1 MENQTEQDSLL
12 TQFINITGAD
22 ESIAKNALEACN
34 WNVELAMDMFL
45 DSNLAQ
51 TAAATTT
58 TTSSSSSSAAAAN
71 NQSNNSSAANIITEE
86 VRPPIPPVRQVLVED
101 YPRNMYASSSSGF
114 DGFRN
119 FQEESRWQE
128 QQLNDEPEQSID
140 SSNRRRTFD
149 DLFRPPLD
157 LIYRGSF
164 DMAKYEGQRSNKW
177 LLVNI
182 QNPKEFSCQVLNR
195 DVWSNSAVKDIINE
209 HFIFWQTY
217 HDTQQGQ
224 NFISFY
230 QVHQFPYI
238 SIIDPRTDTV
248 TFCEKVTQFL
258 NEHPSPTGKSQTSS
272 SSSVVAN
279 NPSISYENFQ
289 KPSPYE
295 ESEREQ
301 IEAAIKASLQ
311 DMEVHNNHDD
321 DDDDDDDCKIV
332 KNDSMIE
339 QQQPK
344 QDDWRNYL
352 GSDESNKMEIVI
364 RYPNGNKEKVMFP
377 SDSKLKA
384 LFLYVTE
391 HGYNMNEYDLITNF
405 PKKNLSSSY
414 NDTATLENVGIHS
427 RDTLYVQTKN

>member
-51 TAAATTT
+51 A
-58 TTSSSSSSAAAAN
+58 SSSSSST
-71 NQSNNSSAANIITEE
+71 NQPTNSSANIATY

-101 YPRNMYASSSSGF
+101 YPRNLYASSGF

-128 QQLNDEPEQSID
+128 QQLNDEPEQSSAD
-140 SSNRRRTFD
+140 SSRRRTFD

-182 QNPKEFSCQVLNR
+182 QDSKEFSCQVLNR

-224 NFISFY
+224 NFVSFY

-238 SIIDPRTDTV
+238 SIIDPRTGEKIIFWNEIDTV

-258 NEHPSPTGKSQTSS
+258 NEHPSPAGKSQT
-272 SSSVVAN
+272 VAE

-289 KPSPYE
+289 KVITINDFLKKIINQNPYD

-311 DMEVHNNHDD
+311 DMDGPNNPDD
-321 DDDDDDDCKIV
+321 HESDSDCVI
-332 KNDSMIE
+332 IE
-339 QQQPK
+339 NESK
-344 QDDWRNYL
+344 DDWRNYI

-405 PKKNLSSSY
+405 PKKNLSSC
-414 NDTATLENVGIHS
+414 DGKETLENVGIHS